1 MTLTTGLNT
10 MAAEAAGA
18 EESGYAGIWT
28 FEGAHDPFLPL
39 LLAAE
44 HTKSVMLGT
53 SIAVAFARNPML
65 LATIGWDLQAY
76 SGGRFILGLG
86 TQIKPH
92 ITRRFDMPWSSP
104 AARMRDMVLAV
115 RAIWQSWQERGALD
129 YRGDFYQNTLMTPM
143 FMPDP
148 AEVSAFGPPPIWLA
162 GVGTG
167 MTEVAGEVADGF
179 MSHPFCTPDYLTQV
193 TRPTLGR
200 GALKSGKALA
210 DIQIHHSPMIIIG
223 RDDAE
228 LASARAAVR
237 KQLAFYGSTPAYW
250 PILELHG
257 RAEMGPELKE
267 RSKEGEWEAMAAL
280 VDDDFVDTAAVTVTD
295 PGQGRGNYRNAT
307 ATWYT
312 GWASTP
318 RTGRTARY
326 WPSCWPPSRRD
337 DIDERILRVGAYA
350 NVISALRELTATPAP
365 NPTIIH
371 PPVAPTASRRLG
383 SGQTNCAR
391 CWPAPP
397 TRCRIPGLSARKS
410 HRTRPAA
417 WAPIPLRVGELR

>member
-1 MTLTTGLNT
+1 MRREYALRQYEGVLIDVTLTTGLNT
-10 MAAEAAGA
+10 MAAEAAEA

-44 HTKSVMLGT
+44 HTKNVMLGT

-179 MSHPFCTPDYLTQV
+179 MSHPFCTPDYLAQV

-267 RSKEGEWEAMAAL
+267 RSKQGEWEAMAAL

-295 PGQGRGNYRNAT
+295 PGQGARELQERYGDLVHRLGFNTPYRPDRALL
-307 ATWYT
+307 AELL
-312 GWASTP
+312 A
-318 RTGRTARY
+318 AF
-326 WPSCWPPSRRD
+326 PSR
-337 DIDERILRVGAYA
+337 
-350 NVISALRELTATPAP
+350 
-365 NPTIIH
+365 
-371 PPVAPTASRRLG
+371 
-383 SGQTNCAR
+383 
-391 CWPAPP
+391 
-397 TRCRIPGLSARKS
+397 
-410 HRTRPAA
+410 
-417 WAPIPLRVGELR
+417 

>member
-1 MTLTTGLNT
+1 MDFGNMSAVLIDVTLTTGLT
-10 MAAEAAGA
+10 AMAADAAEAEGAGY
-18 EESGYAGIWT
+18 SGIWT

-44 HTKSVMLGT
+44 HTKEVTLGT

-65 LATIGWDLQAY
+65 LANIGWDLQAY

-92 ITRRFDMPWSSP
+92 ITRRFGMPWSSP

-115 RAIWQSWQERGALD
+115 RAIWQSWQERGRLD
-129 YRGDFYQNTLMTPM
+129 YRGEFYQNTLMTPM

-179 MSHPFCTPDYLTQV
+179 LSHPFCTPEYLAQV
-193 TRPTLGR
+193 TLPMLAR
-200 GALKSGKALA
+200 GAEKSGKTLA
-210 DIQIHHSPMIIIG
+210 DIGIHHSPMIIIG

-257 RAEMGPELKE
+257 RTEVGPKLKE
-267 RSKEGEWEAMAAL
+267 LSKQGEWDAMTSL
-280 VDDDFVDTAAVTVTD
+280 IDDEFVDTAAVTVTD
-295 PGQGRGNYRNAT
+295 VVQGARELQACYGDLVHRLGFNTPYRPDRALL
-307 ATWYT
+307 A
-312 GWASTP
+312 
-318 RTGRTARY
+318 
-326 WPSCWPPSRRD
+326 
-337 DIDERILRVGAYA
+337 EL
-350 NVISALRELTATPAP
+350 LRE
-365 NPTIIH
+365 
-371 PPVAPTASRRLG
+371 
-383 SGQTNCAR
+383 CAQ
-391 CWPAPP
+391 
-397 TRCRIPGLSARKS
+397 AR
-410 HRTRPAA
+410 
-417 WAPIPLRVGELR
+417 

>member
-1 MTLTTGLNT
+1 MHFGNMSEVLIDVTLTTGLNT
-10 MAAEAAGA
+10 MATDAAEA

-28 FEGAHDPFLPL
+28 FEGAHDPFLPI
-39 LLAAE
+39 LLAAG
-44 HTKSVMLGT
+44 HTKDIALGT

-129 YRGDFYQNTLMTPM
+129 YRGEFYQNTLMTPM

-162 GVGTG
+162 GVGSG
-167 MTEVAGEVADGF
+167 MTAVAGEVADGF
-179 MSHPFCTPDYLTQV
+179 MSHPFCTPDYLAQV

-200 GALKSGKALA
+200 GAAKAGKTLA
-210 DIQIHHSPMIIIG
+210 DIQIHHSPMIVIG

-228 LASARAAVR
+228 LARARAAVR

-257 RAEMGPELKE
+257 RADVGPKLKE
-267 RSKEGEWEAMAAL
+267 LSKQGEWDAMATL
-280 VDDDFVDTAAVTVTD
+280 IDDEFLDTAAITVTD
-295 PGQGRGNYRNAT
+295 AARGARELARRYGDLVHRLGFNTPYRPDRAQL
-307 ATWYT
+307 AELL
-312 GWASTP
+312 A
-318 RTGRTARY
+318 A
-326 WPSCWPPSRRD
+326 CRRD
-337 DIDERILRVGAYA
+337 
-350 NVISALRELTATPAP
+350 
-365 NPTIIH
+365 
-371 PPVAPTASRRLG
+371 
-383 SGQTNCAR
+383 SGF
-391 CWPAPP
+391 
-397 TRCRIPGLSARKS
+397 
-410 HRTRPAA
+410 
-417 WAPIPLRVGELR
+417 